1 MQQFHPHPYQQ
12 AGIEAILEKP
22 GVALWME
29 MGLGKTVV
37 TLTAIDQ
44 LIYDRLEIS
53 RALIIAPKKVAEATW
68 QDEAE
73 KWEHLQH
80 LRISTVLGTEK
91 QRKASL
97 EAPADIYIINRE
109 NVPWLV
115 HTLGRGWNFDMVVLD
130 VNLPGREDGYALAR
144 ELRGDDGMGILFLS
158 ARQEA
163 LDRIVGLEIGADD
176 FMVKPFEPREL
187 LARIRAILRRIPAPA
202 GTRPA
207 DPGADATGPT
217 PPRAGRLRFGEWQL
231 DLATRQL
238 HDAQNRIRS
247 LTTQE
252 FNLLSV
258 LAQRPGRI
266 LSRDQLMDL
275 TVNRTWSPYD
285 RSVDVMIGKIRRKI
299 GDMGPEYHRI
309 RTIRGIGYMFSPDP

>member
-1 MQQFHPHPYQQ
+1 MTAQRAPQPQDASHAAMSPRLLFVEDDRKLSSFLSRYFTEQGYTVQTAHDGAEMRAAL
-12 AGIEAILEKP
+12 AGA
-22 GVALWME
+22 
-29 MGLGKTVV
+29 
-37 TLTAIDQ
+37 
-44 LIYDRLEIS
+44 R
-53 RALIIAPKKVAEATW
+53 
-68 QDEAE
+68 
-73 KWEHLQH
+73 
-80 LRISTVLGTEK
+80 
-91 QRKASL
+91 
-97 EAPADIYIINRE
+97 
-109 NVPWLV
+109 
-115 HTLGRGWNFDMVVLD
+115 FDMVVLD
-130 VNLPGREDGYALAR
+130 VNLPGRKDGYALAR

-202 GTRPA
+202 DTRPAGA
-207 DPGADATGPT
+207 DPGADPTGPT